1 MSESGALARTPLTAW
16 VGRIGAEMGRFG
28 VVGLLGLVVD
38 LGLFNLLRFA
48 GGEGVLYDKP
58 LTAKAISVTA
68 ATLVTYA
75 GNRRWTFRARGQRS
89 HVSGYTLFFALNA
102 VGMGIALVC
111 LWFSHY
117 ILGLTS
123 PLADNISANVIGL
136 GLGTLFRFW
145 SYRRWVF
152 PDARN

>member
-1 MSESGALARTPLTAW
+1 MTDASARLMSTSWWTRLT
-16 VGRIGAEMGRFG
+16 AEMGRFG
-28 VVGLLGLVVD
+28 IVGLAGLVVD
-38 LGLFNLLRFA
+38 LGVFNLLRFA

-58 LTAKAISVTA
+58 LTAKALSVMA

-75 GNRRWTFRARGQRS
+75 GNRTWTFRARGRRR
-89 HVSGYTLFFALNA
+89 HLAGYGLFFLLNG
-102 VGMGIALVC
+102 VGMGIALAC

-117 ILGLTS
+117 VLDLTS
-123 PLADNISANVIGL
+123 PVADNISANVIGL

-152 PDARN
+152 PDTRT